1 MDPLSCDI
9 FFQYI
14 FYLPFLYNIYIAPWK
29 GEGSEPFIRGSQ
41 QIFIHSM
48 KHSKKTKMLQD
59 RNIFYNSNHINS
71 ILHFPSS
78 SISLLNLLYHNNLCT
93 NSEKIFKYKFN
104 FDSALFQM
112 FMYLKLSFDSPHL
125 THPVKIE

>member
-1 MDPLSCDI
+1 MCHLFLLFIKI

-14 FYLPFLYNIYIAPWK
+14 FYSPFLYNIYISPWK
-29 GEGSEPFIRGSQ
+29 GEVSKPFIRGLQ

-48 KHSKKTKMLQD
+48 KYLKKTKVLQD
-59 RNIFYNSNHINS
+59 RNIFYNSDHMNLIS
-71 ILHFPSS
+71 HFTSS

-93 NSEKIFKYKFN
+93 NSEKIVKYKFN

-112 FMYLKLSFDSPHL
+112 FMYLKFSFDSL
-125 THPVKIE
+125 D